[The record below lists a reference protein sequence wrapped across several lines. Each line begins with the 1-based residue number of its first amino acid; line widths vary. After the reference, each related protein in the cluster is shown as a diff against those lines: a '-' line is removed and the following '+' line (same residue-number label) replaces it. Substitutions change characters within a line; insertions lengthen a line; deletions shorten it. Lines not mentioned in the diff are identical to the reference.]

1 MISKYPFHLKKRV
14 NTFLRCVLSGLIA
27 IFTLSSHE
35 STFSLLSIT
44 ETECAIPSANQ
55 RAASVRYYSTHSV
68 AKPPQLCPSCLL
80 QNFLTT
86 LLHYCYY
93 HCTFLNFSLLDGGH
107 ASGFKE
113 GKKKFKKALLQV
125 KGKRKV
131 YASQV
136 RLVSFW
142 IEIMKTSCI
151 YRVRTHLE
159 SPRKSLKSELD

>member
-1 MISKYPFHLKKRV
+1 MNFHPAMISNPLHLQKCV
-14 NTFLRCVLSGLIA
+14 EAFLRCVLSGLIA
-27 IFTLSSHE
+27 IFTLSSGE
-35 STFSLLSIT
+35 SRFSLLSIT
-44 ETECAIPSANQ
+44 ETESAIPSANQ
-55 RAASVRYYSTHSV
+55 RVASARHCSTHLV
-68 AKPPQLCPSCLL
+68 ANPPQLCPSCLL
-80 QNFLTT
+80 QYFLRT

-136 RLVSFW
+136 SLVSF
-142 IEIMKTSCI
+142 
-151 YRVRTHLE
+151 
-159 SPRKSLKSELD
+159 